1 MKAYPV
7 FVSLAILTQLVMSA
21 SAAAPLVERAPFGS
35 TTEGEPVELFTLKN
49 SNGLVAKV
57 MTYGAILYSMEVPDR
72 KGHCTNVTANRETL
86 ADYQKRSAAFGA
98 TVGRYANRI
107 GNAKFTL
114 DGKEYEV
121 TRNSGK
127 HHIHGGA
134 RGFDKR
140 VWKGEPVQSAEAAAV
155 RLSYSSR
162 DGEEGYPGTLEVTV
176 VYALNNRNELKLEY
190 TATTDKPTH
199 VNLSNHAYWN
209 LAGAYS
215 GDVLNHVL
223 TLNSDKYL
231 LADEGLIPTGEFAS
245 VANTPLD
252 FRNGYRVGA
261 RMNEI
266 KEKQFN
272 GGYDHCMV
280 INQARPGELTF
291 CARLKDP
298 LSGRTMEVSTTEP
311 GVQIFSANFGPGAFE
326 GPKGYPYP
334 RHLGFCLETQHFP
347 DSPNKPH
354 FPTTVL
360 RPGQTFRSVTL
371 HRFAVE

>member
-1 MKAYPV
+1 MA
-7 FVSLAILTQLVMSA
+7 FVPFQLAIAA
-21 SAAAPLVERAPFGS
+21 SAEPSVETSPFGR
-35 TTEGEPVELFTLKN
+35 TIDGEPVELFTLKN
-49 SNGLVAKV
+49 SRGVTARI
-57 MTYGAILYSMEVPDR
+57 MTYGAILYSLEVPDR
-72 KGHCTNVTANRETL
+72 NGHFTNVTANRETV

-98 TVGRYANRI
+98 VIGRYANRI
-107 GNAKFTL
+107 GNASFTL
-114 DGKEYEV
+114 DGKEYQV

-127 HHIHGGA
+127 NHIHGGA

-140 VWKGEPVQSAEAAAV
+140 VWKGESIRGDQSAGV
-155 RLSYSSR
+155 RLSYTSK
-162 DGEEGYPGTLEVTV
+162 DGEEGYPGNLEVTV
-176 VYALNNRNELKLEY
+176 TYELNNRDELKLEY
-190 TATTDKPTH
+190 TAKTDQPTH

-215 GDVLNHVL
+215 GDILNHVL

-252 FRNGYRVGA
+252 FRTPHRIGA
-261 RMNEI
+261 RMGQI

-280 INQARPGELTF
+280 ISQAKPGELTF
-291 CARLKDP
+291 CAKLKDP
-298 LSGRTMEVSTTEP
+298 VSGRTMEVSTTEP
-311 GVQIFSANFGPGAFE
+311 GVQVFSANFGPGAFE

-354 FPTTVL
+354 FPSTVL
-360 RPGQTFRSVTL
+360 RPGQTFHSVTV
-371 HRFAVE
+371 HKFGVEP